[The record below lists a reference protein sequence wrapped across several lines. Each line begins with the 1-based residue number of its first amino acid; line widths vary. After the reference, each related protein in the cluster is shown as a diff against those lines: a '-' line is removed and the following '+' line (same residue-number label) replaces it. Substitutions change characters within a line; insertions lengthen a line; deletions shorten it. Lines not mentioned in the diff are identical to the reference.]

1 MFVMICEAFTPQTN
15 LGLESN
21 GGLPMPL
28 MYVVLITPSNGEK
41 AHFFQENMH
50 VTHVQYNFFSVS
62 RDFEQNLVSSTLICF
77 SKFNSISFVMT
88 KCSHKY

>member
-21 GGLPMPL
+21 SGLPMPL

-41 AHFFQENMH
+41 AHFF
-50 VTHVQYNFFSVS
+50 
-62 RDFEQNLVSSTLICF
+62 
-77 SKFNSISFVMT
+77 
-88 KCSHKY
+88 